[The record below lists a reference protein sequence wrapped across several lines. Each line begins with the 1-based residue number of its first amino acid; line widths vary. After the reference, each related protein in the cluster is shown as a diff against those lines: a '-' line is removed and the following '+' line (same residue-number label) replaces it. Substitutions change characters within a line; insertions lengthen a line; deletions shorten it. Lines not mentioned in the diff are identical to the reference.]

1 MKNKL
6 FTLGVAVMLLSLNN
20 SCKNT
25 EATSSAQPIENSETT
40 TNKDGSSATTSTENE
55 NMIEGTI
62 VLSDAEGD
70 CACVI
75 KTKDGR
81 TFDPVNLDQSLQKDG
96 MKVKFSFTGLRMP
109 NRCTTANPVRI
120 ETVTP
125 M

>member
-1 MKNKL
+1 MKNKII
-6 FTLGVAVMLLSLNN
+6 TLGVAALLLSLNN

-25 EATSSAQPIENSETT
+25 EATSSAQPIENSEMTA
-40 TNKDGSSATTSTENE
+40 NKDGSSATTSAEDE

-62 VLSDAEGD
+62 VLSEVEGD
-70 CACVI
+70 CACTI

-96 MKVKFSFTGLRMP
+96 MKIKFSFTGLRMP
-109 NRCTTANPVRI
+109 NRCTTANPIRI